1 MEESVIEI
9 SLFMLSQITYQDTGG
24 VDMRNMLST
33 ESIVYYKIHQVEE
46 KSSSQKR
53 EKWCN
58 YESHTTFYWFTCRF
72 LHIRFHHI
80 MALHSMLFREIV

>member
-46 KSSSQKR
+46 KSSSQ
-53 EKWCN
+53 
-58 YESHTTFYWFTCRF
+58 
-72 LHIRFHHI
+72 I
-80 MALHSMLFREIV
+80 M

>member
-1 MEESVIEI
+1 MEESVIKI

-46 KSSSQKR
+46 KSSSQ
-53 EKWCN
+53 
-58 YESHTTFYWFTCRF
+58 
-72 LHIRFHHI
+72 I
-80 MALHSMLFREIV
+80 M